1 VVSAGRAGWRR
12 KVLAAVTAGTLGVGV
27 AVIVGPA
34 AQAISEDFTSGA
46 GIFTGYSNVA
56 GNTYTAAVVG
66 GEYCVEVPASSG
78 NAWDIAAQ
86 AKPVVIEAGQP
97 YILTFDA
104 HATRAV
110 NVNVQAGADYPDVF
124 GGNAAVTDTVQTFT
138 FNATPDFAT
147 ETGEVGFQL
156 GGQGDAYT
164 ICFDNFSLV
173 SEVEILPQTSFA
185 AGLGDWAIDGGTV
198 SATTV
203 TGGTCFD
210 VPADAPSPWSV
221 NLHYDGIP
229 IETDGN
235 YILRITA
242 SATPATIVRALVGET
257 GGSYTS
263 VMAVNPSLSTELATY
278 EYAFTANNTYPAV
291 TVDPVLG
298 PWAGQVALQLG
309 ANGAF
314 TFCVTDVSLVKT
326 LTPPPPYAPETGP
339 RVRVNQ
345 VGYLPF
351 GAKTATLVTDAT
363 TALPWTLYDGATAVA
378 TGTSTPRG
386 VDPTAG
392 INVHTIDFSAVTAE
406 SDGYTLVADGEISYP
421 FSIATDLY
429 EKLRVDSL
437 SFFYPMRSGIEI
449 LGDVAGADY
458 ARAAGHI
465 GVDPNQGDD
474 DVACLPAG
482 AMMVGAVD
490 LYDGYTCDYTLDVTG
505 GWYDAGDHGKYVV
518 NGGISVS
525 QLLSSYE
532 RNLNAMTGD
541 QGALGDGTLR
551 VPEAAND
558 VPDVLD
564 EARWELE
571 WMLKMQVPAG
581 EQYAGMVHHK
591 VTDVAWTGI
600 PMLPANDP
608 QPRYLH
614 RPSTAATL
622 NLAAAAAQGARL
634 FNEFDPGFAGELL
647 DAAEVAYAAAE
658 ATPDLYAPDTNANA
672 NPGGGPYNET
682 EVEDEFY
689 WAATELYLTTGEA
702 EYLADVEANAYHLGG
717 AKAAFQL
724 SGFDWR
730 DVASVAR
737 IDLATVPSLVPNRAA
752 IRRSVVAAADDVVEM
767 AAAQPF
773 GQPYVGVDGAFEW
786 GSNGKVLNNIALLGA
801 AFDVSGHPAY
811 LNAAVGGMDY
821 ILGRNALNNSYVT
834 GYGEAFSQNMHSRW
848 FAAQASAALP
858 HPPVGTVSGGPN
870 SDIPDPVSG
879 PLLGGCAPQFCYVD
893 DIGAYGV
900 NELTINWNS
909 ALAYVASF
917 LADADDA
924 LVEAPFTDVPV
935 DFPFVQH
942 IRWLANSGI
951 TTGFPDGTFRP
962 GANVERQAMAAFLYR
977 AAGSPDFTAPATSPF
992 VDVRPSD
999 PFYKEI
1005 TWLADSG
1012 ITTGYADG
1020 TFRSLAPVA
1029 RDAMAAFLY
1038 RATGSPDFTAPAT
1051 PTFSDVGTT
1060 HPFYDEIE
1068 WLAAVQVANGY
1079 SDGTYRPA
1087 APVARDAMA
1096 AFLNRIETL
1105 PVLGVPPIGI
1115 V

>member
-1 VVSAGRAGWRR
+1 MVSAGRAGWRR

-46 GIFTGYSNVA
+46 GIFTGYSSVA

-110 NVNVQAGADYPDVF
+110 NVNVQAGAGWPNVF

-185 AGLGDWAIDGGTV
+185 AGLGDWVIDGGTV

-314 TFCVTDVSLVKT
+314 TFCVTNVSLVKT
-326 LTPPPPYAPETGP
+326 LAPPPPYVPETGP

-406 SDGYTLVADGEISYP
+406 SDAYTLVADGETSYP

-429 EKLRVDSL
+429 EQLRVDSL

-465 GVDPNQGDD
+465 GVDPNQGDN

-505 GWYDAGDHGKYVV
+505 GWYDAGDQGKYVV

-551 VPEAAND
+551 VPEAANG

-622 NLAAAAAQGARL
+622 NLAAVAAQGARV
-634 FNEFDPGFAGELL
+634 FAHYDATFAGRLL
-647 DAAEVAYAAAE
+647 AASKTAYAAAK
-658 ATPDLYAPDTNANA
+658 ANPAVYAPAPDSALDPNPGSGAYNDTN
-672 NPGGGPYNET
+672 
-682 EVEDEFY
+682 VSDEFY
-689 WAATELYLTTGEA
+689 WAAAELYLTTGSRA
-702 EYLADVEANAYHLGG
+702 YRSDVLASPVNVADVFPAG
-717 AKAAFQL
+717 
-724 SGFDWR
+724 GFDWGHVGALGR
-730 DVASVAR
+730 M
-737 IDLATVPSLVPNRAA
+737 DLATVPNCLPGRNA
-752 IRRSVVAAADDVVEM
+752 IQRSVVAGAQGYLADQ
-767 AAAQPF
+767 AGQAF
-773 GQPYVGVDGAFEW
+773 GQAYAPDGGNYSW
-786 GSNGKVLNNIALLGA
+786 GSNSSILNNMQVLGT
-801 AFDVSGHPAY
+801 AY
-811 LNAAVGGMDY
+811 DLTHQSRYRDGVLRSLDY
-821 ILGRNALNNSYVT
+821 VFGRNALNISYVT
-834 GYGEAFSQNMHSRW
+834 GYGTVFSQNQHSRMYSHQLD
-848 FAAQASAALP
+848 ATLP
-858 HPPVGTVSGGPN
+858 HPPAGTVAGGPN
-870 SDIPDPVSG
+870 STAASSGDPVAT
-879 PLLGGCAPQFCYVD
+879 PLFKNGCAAQFCYID
-893 DIGAYGV
+893 DIGSWST
-900 NELTINWNS
+900 NEITINWNAPLS
-909 ALAYVASF
+909 WVSSFIAAS
-917 LADADDA
+917 
-924 LVEAPFTDVPV
+924 
-935 DFPFVQH
+935 
-942 IRWLANSGI
+942 
-951 TTGFPDGTFRP
+951 
-962 GANVERQAMAAFLYR
+962 
-977 AAGSPDFTAPATSPF
+977 
-992 VDVRPSD
+992 
-999 PFYKEI
+999 
-1005 TWLADSG
+1005 
-1012 ITTGYADG
+1012 
-1020 TFRSLAPVA
+1020 
-1029 RDAMAAFLY
+1029 
-1038 RATGSPDFTAPAT
+1038 
-1051 PTFSDVGTT
+1051 
-1060 HPFYDEIE
+1060 
-1068 WLAAVQVANGY
+1068 
-1079 SDGTYRPA
+1079 
-1087 APVARDAMA
+1087 
-1096 AFLNRIETL
+1096 
-1105 PVLGVPPIGI
+1105 
-1115 V
+1115 